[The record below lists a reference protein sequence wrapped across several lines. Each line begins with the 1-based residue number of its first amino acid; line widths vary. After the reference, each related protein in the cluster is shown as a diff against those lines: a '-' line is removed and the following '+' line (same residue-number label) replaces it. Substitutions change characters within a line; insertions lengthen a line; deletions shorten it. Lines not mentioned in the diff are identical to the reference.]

1 MATQWGLNTL
11 GPGKSASWFFARGE
25 TAPFSLLVITV
36 LPLSDFSPAPNGAG
50 TPHFIEELDRMS
62 FPTWNAL
69 GVSTLWSASR
79 QAGVSRVFTYYLTVF
94 NFSPNTVAYAF
105 IEAEL

>member
-1 MATQWGLNTL
+1 MAVQWGVNTL
-11 GPGKSASWFFARGE
+11 GPGQHASWFFLRQE
-25 TAPFSLLVITV
+25 TAPFTLPVITV
-36 LPLSDFSPAPNGAG
+36 LPLSDFVAEPGGVG
-50 TPHFIEELDRMS
+50 TPHFVEELDRMS

-79 QAGVSRVFTYYLTVF
+79 QDGFFRTFTYYLTVF
-94 NFSPNTVAYAF
+94 NFSSVPVTYAF